1 MIICVKTWRRDA
13 VLHHGIL
20 YRVANGAPL
29 FLSRII
35 HLIRRRQL
43 AQGIVARAAKINEQ
57 QKPQTPLNRKT

>member
-1 MIICVKTWRRDA
+1 MRCYI
-13 VLHHGIL
+13 GIL

-57 QKPQTPLNRKT
+57 QKPQTPLNRRT